1 MDLVL
6 IFIVKWNLNVWLMI
20 VKNKIFKNCINCL
33 ILIIVGFIIFI
44 LEIEISFLFF
54 EIFYLFK

>member
-6 IFIVKWNLNVWLMI
+6 ILIVKWNLNVWLMI

-44 LEIEISFLFF
+44 IEIEISFLFF
-54 EIFYLFK
+54 GIIYLFK

>member
-44 LEIEISFLFF
+44 IEIEISFFIFWDNLF
-54 EIFYLFK
+54 I